1 MYNTTI
7 VTLQGTVPKTS
18 LLQPTPN
25 EEAKRIFTVMHL
37 QEINQNLIGLA
48 ESTDTGYPTNTIT
61 C

>member
-37 QEINQNLIGLA
+37 QEINQNLA